1 MGENVHGG
9 HDAHRSNHSGRK
21 TVNLEGCGG
30 QIFFEGGRG
39 TKHLGF

>member
-1 MGENVHGG
+1 VGENVHGG

-30 QIFFEGGRG
+30 QIFLGKEGG
-39 TKHLGF
+39 TKHVGF